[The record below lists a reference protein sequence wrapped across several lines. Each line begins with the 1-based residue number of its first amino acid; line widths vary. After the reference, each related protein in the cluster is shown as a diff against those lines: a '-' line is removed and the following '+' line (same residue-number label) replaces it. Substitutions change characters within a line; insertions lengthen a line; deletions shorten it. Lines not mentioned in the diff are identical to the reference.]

1 MRKTIIEASA
11 NEDLLFWAKNDLK
24 ILKKIILLIDDTLSN
39 PFGGIGK
46 PEPLKHNLKGYWS
59 KRINDEHRI
68 VYKVTDEFIYIA
80 QCRKHYED

>member
-1 MRKTIIEASA
+1 MRKTVIESSA

-24 ILKKIILLIDDTLSN
+24 ILKKVILLIDDTLSN
-39 PFGGIGK
+39 PFSGIGK

-59 KRINDEHRI
+59 KRINDEHRM